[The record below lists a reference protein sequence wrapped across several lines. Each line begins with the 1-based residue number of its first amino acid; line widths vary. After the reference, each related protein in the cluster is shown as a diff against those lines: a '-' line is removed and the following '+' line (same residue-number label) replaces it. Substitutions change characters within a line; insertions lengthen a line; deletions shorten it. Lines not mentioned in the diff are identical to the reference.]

1 MTERLTG
8 EDLTLLREGCF
19 TRDGGRCVRCD
30 KKLHFHARFD
40 GDPDAYD
47 MAHKRN
53 KRMYGDSLENVEAW
67 CHACHMGYHQGGKPC
82 RSKR

>member
-8 EDLTLLREGCF
+8 ESLDLLRAGCF
-19 TRDGGRCVRCD
+19 TFYGGRCVRCD
-30 KKLHFHARFD
+30 KKLHFNARFD

-53 KRMYGDSLENVEAW
+53 KRMYGDSLENVEAL
-67 CHACHMGYHQGGKPC
+67 CHACHMEYHSGGKPC